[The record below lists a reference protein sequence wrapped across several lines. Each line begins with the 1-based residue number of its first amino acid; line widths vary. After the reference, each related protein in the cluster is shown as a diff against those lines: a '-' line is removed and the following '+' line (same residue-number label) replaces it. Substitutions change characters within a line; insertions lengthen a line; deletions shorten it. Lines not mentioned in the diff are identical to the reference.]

1 MQSEEFYRFV
11 RSGSSLTARANEQS
25 GGDSVAVRVDHDE
38 MCQLDHILSFDWLF
52 AAPNRARSE
61 FQNDR
66 RFGRMKLRIG
76 MARKPRRCLKRPM
89 GAGSITRW
97 LAPWLVVAK
106 SVVLLI
112 NVNGGGDCGRPP
124 AQSASKA
131 FHHYK
136 SARAV
141 QAAAGT
147 SAVVG

>member
-11 RSGSSLTARANEQS
+11 RGGLSLTAPVNEQS
-25 GGDSVAVRVDHDE
+25 GGDSVAMRVDHDE
-38 MCQLDHILSFDWLF
+38 ICQLDHILSFDWLF
-52 AAPNRARSE
+52 AAPNRPRSE
-61 FQNDR
+61 FQNER
-66 RFGRMKLRIG
+66 RFGRTKLTIG

-97 LAPWLVVAK
+97 FAPWLVVAK

-112 NVNGGGDCGRPP
+112 SVNCGGRRGRLP

-141 QAAAGT
+141 QAASGT
-147 SAVVG
+147 STVVG